1 MFLIIA
7 VVITAIAGSIV
18 LLIRKKI
25 IFVENKPVK
34 IVSYSL
40 LVIGIIYISL
50 ALLGGP
56 VLKQINAY
64 QQRVLSESEEECKQ
78 DDAPFWCHL

>member
-25 IFVENKPVK
+25 IFVNNKPIK
-34 IVSYSL
+34 IISYTL
-40 LVIGIIYISL
+40 LVIGLMYISL
-50 ALLGGP
+50 SLLGGP

-64 QQRVLSESEEECKQ
+64 QQRVLSESEEECKR